1 MKTTSLE
8 NGVFCPTVTGPH
20 RQISSPIPE
29 NTVRCLWPP
38 KSHQLTNREKS
49 RFTNTVF
56 LNHKEPPDGLQA
68 ETPHHGGTSAVD
80 LVSQPQSPLSPPTK
94 RRTSYTPQKPARLW
108 APNVCIISTSQH
120 DTNRVTWFPEHVR
133 GTDPRH
139 VLEDLT
145 VYESIKQE
153 KIRTLKLCIF
163 IFPSPSFYQKT
174 HFSSCKK

>member
-1 MKTTSLE
+1 
-8 NGVFCPTVTGPH
+8 
-20 RQISSPIPE
+20 
-29 NTVRCLWPP
+29 
-38 KSHQLTNREKS
+38 
-49 RFTNTVF
+49 RFTSRNTAPRWY
-56 LNHKEPPDGLQA
+56 KRDESGLA
-68 ETPHHGGTSAVD
+68 TSIAAITTD
-80 LVSQPQSPLSPPTK
+80 FRCAPPTK
-94 RRTSYTPQKPARLW
+94 RRTSYTPQKPARLR
-108 APNVCIISTSQH
+108 APNLCVISTSQH

-153 KIRTLKLCIF
+153 KIRTLKLCVF